1 MMVTRRYPLLVQFVN
16 FACVGAVAT
25 ALQYLVLIVLVQFG
39 DIRPVLASGLG
50 YAAGA
55 GINYLLNYHYTF
67 ASQRS
72 HSRAMVKFLTVAM
85 IGLLLNSLIVAVA
98 TDTLSLHY
106 LLAQVIATGLVLMWN
121 FVANRVWTFG
131 PART

>member
-1 MMVTRRYPLLVQFVN
+1 METRRYPMLAQFVN
-16 FACVGAVAT
+16 FACVGAIAT
-25 ALQYLVLIVLVQFG
+25 ALQYLVLIALVQFG
-39 DIRPVLASGLG
+39 DIGPVPASGVG

-55 GINYLLNYHYTF
+55 GINYLINYHYTF

-72 HSRAMVKFLTVAM
+72 HFQAMLKFFTVAI
-85 IGLLLNSLIVAVA
+85 IGLMLNSLIVAVA
-98 TDTLSLHY
+98 TEKLLLHY
-106 LLAQVIATGLVLMWN
+106 LPAQVIATGLVLMWN

>member
-1 MMVTRRYPLLVQFVN
+1 MVTRRYPMLMQFVN
-16 FACVGAVAT
+16 FACVGAIAT

-39 DIRPVLASGLG
+39 DLRPVLASGVG

-55 GINYLLNYHYTF
+55 GINYLLNYRYTF

-72 HSRAMVKFLTVAM
+72 HFQAMSKFVTVAI
-85 IGLLLNSLIVAVA
+85 IGLMLNSLIVAVA
-98 TDTLSLHY
+98 TEKLLLHY

-121 FVANRVWTFG
+121 FCANRVWTFG

>member
-1 MMVTRRYPLLVQFVN
+1 MMTRRYPLFVQLVN
-16 FACVGAVAT
+16 FVCVGAVAT
-25 ALQYLVLIVLVQFG
+25 ALQYFVLIALMQFG
-39 DIRPVLASGLG
+39 DLKPVLASAIG

-72 HSRAMVKFLTVAM
+72 HFQAMLKFLTVA
-85 IGLLLNSLIVAVA
+85 IVGLMLNSLIVAVA
-98 TDTLSLHY
+98 TEELSLHY

-121 FVANRVWTFG
+121 FFANRVWTFG

>member
-1 MMVTRRYPLLVQFVN
+1 MVTWRYPMLVQLVN

-25 ALQYLVLIVLVQFG
+25 ALQYFVLIMLVQFG
-39 DIRPVLASGLG
+39 DIKPVLASGLG

-72 HSRAMVKFLTVAM
+72 HFQAMLKFL
-85 IGLLLNSLIVAVA
+85 
-98 TDTLSLHY
+98 
-106 LLAQVIATGLVLMWN
+106 
-121 FVANRVWTFG
+121 NRRRIE
-131 PART
+131 A

>member
-1 MMVTRRYPLLVQFVN
+1 MATRRYPMLVQFIN

-25 ALQYLVLIVLVQFG
+25 ALHYVVLIVLVQFA
-39 DIRPVLASGLG
+39 DFRPVLASGLG

-55 GINYLLNYHYTF
+55 GVNYLLNYHYTF

-72 HSRAMVKFLTVAM
+72 HFQAMSKFVTVAI
-85 IGLLLNSLIVAVA
+85 IGLNSLIVAVA
-98 TDTLSLHY
+98 TEKLLLHY

-121 FVANRVWTFG
+121 FCANRVWTFG